1 MCVCV
6 RARAHVYVCIYNKQV
21 FFLARSFENK
31 TNKMNTRDLVNKPT
45 MASVRLGNNEQNNT
59 LKDEDSAAASQ

>member
-1 MCVCV
+1 
-6 RARAHVYVCIYNKQV
+6 
-21 FFLARSFENK
+21 
-31 TNKMNTRDLVNKPT
+31 MNTRDLVNKPT